1 MITLKLAKNE
11 KDRVE
16 SIIFQSLEKV
26 GSPAPNA
33 SPQCVPEYNSNR
45 YHLSATRHTIIAF
58 LEEKTEKYNERKKK
72 NLIIAVWFP
81 LTLKREKWQSLY
93 KKVHHK
99 ERGIVVGQ
107 FEYKF
112 R

>member
-1 MITLKLAKNE
+1 
-11 KDRVE
+11 
-16 SIIFQSLEKV
+16 
-26 GSPAPNA
+26 
-33 SPQCVPEYNSNR
+33 
-45 YHLSATRHTIIAF
+45 LSATRHTIIAF